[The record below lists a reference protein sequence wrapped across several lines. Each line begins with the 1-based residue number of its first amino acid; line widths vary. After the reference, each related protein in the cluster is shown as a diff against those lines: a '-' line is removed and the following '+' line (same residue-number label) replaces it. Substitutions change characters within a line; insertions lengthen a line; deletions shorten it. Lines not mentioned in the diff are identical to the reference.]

1 MNHVTIGHFVCDEH
15 GHSRGGKP
23 GDQSGKEG
31 RFQAW
36 YAKGSNGKGWQ
47 DVFRAKDKKIRK
59 KIAEN
64 MIELVE
70 NPHVGYN
77 QDARTTLDKEAK
89 KVKYDFKKID
99 VDCDTDCSQATAECI
114 IGAGIPISPDMYT
127 GNEKQLIEKTGQF
140 KTYDGKS
147 YIDSDQKLKVG
158 DILFKIGH
166 SAVVVKVQYILSRKL
181 KYVAGKP
188 LMDGEDVK
196 KVQKKLNKTM
206 KSDLEVD
213 GEYGPLTAA
222 QVVRF
227 QKKNKLDADGV
238 VGKHTAEALGF
249 WWEG

>member
-1 MNHVTIGHFVCDEH
+1 MNHVTIGHLVCDEK
-15 GHSRGGKP
+15 GHSTGGKP

-36 YAKGSNGKGWQ
+36 YKTGSNGKGWQ
-47 DVFRAKDKKIRK
+47 DVFRAKEKKVQK

-64 MIELVE
+64 MIELVN
-70 NPHVGYN
+70 NPHIGYN
-77 QDARTTLDKEAK
+77 QNARTTLDREAK
-89 KVKYDFKKID
+89 KVDYDFKKIE

-166 SAVVVKVQYILSRKL
+166 SAVVVKVQYIIDRYI
-181 KYVAGKP
+181 KYQEGKP
-188 LMDGEDVK
+188 IMSGEDVAK
-196 KVQKKLNKTM
+196 IQARLNKLD
-206 KSDLEVD
+206 KVELDCD
-213 GEYGPLTAA
+213 GEYGPKTAA
-222 QVVRF
+222 EVVRF
-227 QKKNKLDADGV
+227 QAKKKLTPDGI
-238 VGKHTAEALGF
+238 VGKNTAEALGF